1 MVRLHNQGNA
11 DHEAEADKINYTKM
25 AKILRLAYLT
35 AWVFGDTATPPR
47 FVSNP

>member
-1 MVRLHNQGNA
+1 MNA